1 MKFTEKDFEK
11 MQTNKD
17 YGVIKSK
24 ISGKLL
30 FFVGVENGT
39 KAIFESVDRKEW
51 IKVDKVQ
58 RQREYQIFI

>member
-1 MKFTEKDFEK
+1 MKFTQKDIEK
-11 MQTNKD
+11 MQTYKD

-39 KAIFESVDRKEW
+39 KAIFESVGGTEW

-58 RQREYQIFI
+58 LQREYQIFI

>member
-1 MKFTEKDFEK
+1 MKFTQKDIEK
-11 MQTNKD
+11 MQTQKE

-30 FFVGVENGT
+30 FFVYVENGT
-39 KAIFESVDRKEW
+39 KAIFESVDRTEW

-58 RQREYQIFI
+58 LQREYQIFI